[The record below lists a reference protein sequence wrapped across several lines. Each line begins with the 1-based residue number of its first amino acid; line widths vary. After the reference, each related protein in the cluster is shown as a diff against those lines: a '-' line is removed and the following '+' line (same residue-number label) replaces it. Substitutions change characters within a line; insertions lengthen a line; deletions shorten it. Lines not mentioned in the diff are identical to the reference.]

1 MQSIGTIVTES
12 VGKQNAVKGTIV
24 TESVGKP
31 CKAVAR
37 QGEASKAQQLR
48 IARWS
53 VRLSSGDVERQIMC
67 LHTKDTVL
75 NWN

>member
-31 CKAVAR
+31 CKAGKAR
-37 QGEASKAQQLR
+37 QGAA
-48 IARWS
+48 IAHCALVGPS
-53 VRLSSGDVERQIMC
+53 VVGRC
-67 LHTKDTVL
+67 
-75 NWN
+75 